1 MCFWYILLFILLI
14 KHIFVIIMLNNTSF
28 SASKD
33 TKYSDLQLRN
43 IRKRLLFYAVLEY
56 ERYLSSICPTQ

>member
-1 MCFWYILLFILLI
+1 
-14 KHIFVIIMLNNTSF
+14 MLNNTSF